1 MSNVNIRRVVE
12 NIRSGTTVYTP
23 LVETIVNAIQA
34 IEAAETTDGTVD
46 IVVERSSQAE
56 LGGALPDVES
66 FIVSDNGI
74 GFTNEHRDSFDT
86 LYTDLKLPQ
95 GGKGF
100 GRFTCLKYF
109 GDLLVEST
117 FKSAGGYQ
125 RRTFKMG
132 KDTEII
138 VDEKVEAVAVAE
150 AKVGSKVTLARVR
163 ENRFHDKQLAT
174 IARSVVERLLPYF
187 IDSEHRCPII
197 KMAEADGSDKIV
209 LNDFV
214 DNELAA
220 LIKEISLTNSIFAIE
235 TSKGESVFT
244 VRLFKIY
251 SSRNQRSKI
260 SLVADRR
267 EVTDT
272 SAHNYI
278 PEFIDEFYEQAGSG
292 DEVRDRN
299 YIVKAYVFGPYLD
312 ANVSLERGGFE
323 FQKDSDML
331 HGISQADI
339 ERRAAQIMRD
349 ALGETITARQEKKR
363 KHVEEYVENEAP
375 WHRTIV
381 EDIDLSTMPFNPTA
395 EEIETVFQK
404 EKFSQEVAIRKEV
417 AKILAGTSPDS
428 LEEGLAGILER
439 ISKTSRND
447 LVHYIAMRRSV
458 LDIFERGLERQEDG
472 TYSSEGTVHDIIFP
486 RKGDSQ
492 KTSFTQ
498 HNLWIIDERLNFTNF
513 VTSDIPLEGG
523 KSSRPD
529 LLVFDKRVVFRGD
542 NEASNPITIFEFKK
556 PQRDDFANPSS
567 KEDPVEQIIR
577 YVNKIRDGKYKMPK
591 GRDIMVAENTP
602 FYGYVVCDITAKV
615 ATWLEREKNFTPMP
629 DRQGWYQWFGNI
641 KLYVE
646 VLSWDKILKDAN
658 MRNKVFFRT
667 LGIERLD

>member
-34 IEAAETTDGTVD
+34 IEAAAVTNGKVE
-46 IVVERSSQAE
+46 IVVERSSQTE
-56 LGGALPDVES
+56 LGGVIPDVES
-66 FIVSDNGI
+66 FIVIDNGI
-74 GFTNEHRDSFDT
+74 GFTDENRDSFDT
-86 LYTDLKLPQ
+86 LYTDLKQLQ

-109 GDLLVEST
+109 SDLIIESVFQSDEGLV
-117 FKSAGGYQ
+117 

-138 VDEKVEAVAVAE
+138 VNETIQPTSNAPT
-150 AKVGSKVTLARVR
+150 GSKVTLSRVK
-163 ENRFHDKQLAT
+163 ESRFHDKQLAT
-174 IARSVVERLLPYF
+174 IARSIVERLLPYF
-187 IDSEHRCPII
+187 IDEEYGCPRITI
-197 KMAEADGSDKIV
+197 ADADGSDRIV

-220 LIKEISLTNSIFAIE
+220 LIEEIPLTSSTFVLKSAIGDSPFA
-235 TSKGESVFT
+235 

-251 SSRNQRSKI
+251 SPRNQKSKI

-272 SAHNYI
+272 SIHNYI
-278 PEFIDEFYEQAGSG
+278 PEFIDEFYEQAGLTA
-292 DEVRDRN
+292 DPRDRN
-299 YIVKAYVFGPYLD
+299 FIVKAYVTSPYLD

-323 FQKDSDML
+323 FPRDSDL
-331 HGISQADI
+331 IHGISQADI
-339 ERRAAQIMRD
+339 EQRTAEIARN

-363 KHVEEYVENEAP
+363 RLVEEYVENEAP

-381 EDIDLSTMPFNPTA
+381 EDIELSSMPYNPTP

-404 EKFSQEVAIRKEV
+404 EKYTQEVAIRKEV
-417 AKILAGTSPDS
+417 AQILARSGAENLT
-428 LEEGLAGILER
+428 EGVAGIIKR

-458 LDIFERGLERQEDG
+458 LEIFQRGLEMQDDG

-492 KTSFTQ
+492 KTSFEE
-498 HNLWIIDERLNFTNF
+498 HNLWIVDERLNFTNF
-513 VTSDIPLEGG
+513 VSSDTPLEGG
-523 KSSRPD
+523 NTGRPD

-556 PQRDDFANPSS
+556 PQRDDFVNPSS
-567 KEDPVEQIIR
+567 KEDPVDQIIR
-577 YVNKIRDGKYKMPK
+577 YVNKIRDGKYKTPR
-591 GRDIMVAENTP
+591 GRDILVAKNTP
-602 FYGYVVCDITAKV
+602 FYGYVVCDVTAKV
-615 ATWLEREKNFTPMP
+615 ESWLELEKNFTPMP
-629 DRQGWYQWFGNI
+629 DRRGWYNWFGNI

-646 VLSWDKILKDAN
+646 VLSWDKIVKDAA
-658 MRNKVFFRT
+658 MRNKVFFHT

>member
-12 NIRSGTTVYTP
+12 NIRSGTSVYTP

-34 IEAAETTDGTVD
+34 IEAAAVSGGKVD

-56 LGGALPDVES
+56 LDGAIPNVES
-66 FIVSDNGI
+66 FIVTDNGI
-74 GFTNEHRDSFDT
+74 GFTDEHRDSFDT

-109 GDLLVEST
+109 SDLLVDST
-117 FKSAGGYQ
+117 FLSAEGHK

-132 KDTEII
+132 KYTEII
-138 VDEKVEAVAVAE
+138 VNEQVDLIAGSEI
-150 AKVGSKVTLARVR
+150 GSKITLSRVKD
-163 ENRFHDKQLAT
+163 NRFHDKQLTT

-187 IDSEHRCPII
+187 IDEEHACPKVTI
-197 KMAEADGSDKIV
+197 AEADGADRIV

-214 DNELAA
+214 NNELSA
-220 LIKEISLTNSIFAIE
+220 LIKELPLANNTFVLEAASGDSP
-235 TSKGESVFT
+235 FT

-251 SSRNQRSKI
+251 SARNQKSKI

-267 EVTDT
+267 EVTDN
-272 SAHNYI
+272 SIHNYI
-278 PEFIDEFYEQAGSG
+278 PEFVDEFYEQAGGG
-292 DEVRDRN
+292 DETRDRN
-299 YIVKAYVFGPYLD
+299 FIVKAYVFGPYLD

-323 FQKDSDML
+323 FQKDSDIL

-339 ERRAAQIMRD
+339 ERRAAEIARD
-349 ALGETITARQEKKR
+349 ALGDAITARQEKKR
-363 KHVEEYVENEAP
+363 KHVHAYVENEAP

-381 EDIDLSTMPFNPTA
+381 QDIELSSMPYNPTP
-395 EEIETVFQK
+395 EEIETVFQR
-404 EKFSQEVAIRKEV
+404 EKYSQEVAIRKEV
-417 AKILAGTSPDS
+417 ARILSGTGVDN
-428 LEEGLAGILER
+428 LTEGVAGILER

-447 LVHYIAMRRSV
+447 LIHYIAMRRSV
-458 LDIFERGLERQEDG
+458 LDIFQRGLELQEDG
-472 TYSSEGTVHDIIFP
+472 AYSSEGTVHDIIFP

-492 KTSFTQ
+492 RTSINE
-498 HNLWIIDERLNFTNF
+498 HNLWIVDERLNFTNF
-513 VTSDIPLEGG
+513 VSSDLPLEGG
-523 KSSRPD
+523 NTDRPD

-556 PQRDDFANPSS
+556 PQRDDFVNPSS
-567 KEDPVEQIIR
+567 KDDPVDQIIR
-577 YVNKIRDGKYKMPK
+577 YVNKIRDGKYKTPK

-615 ATWLEREKNFTPMP
+615 ESWLEREKNFTPMP
-629 DRQGWYQWFGNI
+629 DRRGWYNWFGNI

-646 VLSWDKILKDAN
+646 VLSWDKILKDAT
-658 MRNKVFFRT
+658 MRNKIFFHT
-667 LGIERLD
+667 LGIE